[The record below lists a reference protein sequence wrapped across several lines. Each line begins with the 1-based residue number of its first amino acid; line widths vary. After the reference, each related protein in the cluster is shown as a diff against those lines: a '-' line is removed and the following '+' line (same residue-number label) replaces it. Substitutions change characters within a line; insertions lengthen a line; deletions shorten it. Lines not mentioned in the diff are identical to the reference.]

1 MSSPTGSAAALPG
14 SAPTATSV
22 SAARVMSVSGRYGMR
37 EGLRGARRGLRRGGA
52 ILRGCTS
59 AVSGHRACTDMA
71 WIDGAVYV
79 GEWKN
84 DERHGE
90 GTMTTK
96 HTHMTPQQ
104 Q

>member
-1 MSSPTGSAAALPG
+1 VRHGQG
-14 SAPTATSV
+14 
-22 SAARVMSVSGRYGMR
+22 
-37 EGLRGARRGLRRGGA
+37 
-52 ILRGCTS
+52 
-59 AVSGHRACTDMA
+59 DMA

-104 Q
+104 QYSCSIFLSRKKLNLYLYISKKYFSKIYIEINIGRFFIFTATCT